1 MPKQIL
7 LSSYKR
13 ELSNEWRLSSL
24 LRKIFTQ
31 SSTAAEDFRQ
41 QRTIPEMQRGL
52 HACLPVCTQPALLSS
67 GAFPTPIPPPGLLLR
82 DQSLENA
89 DVILLSKALL
99 FGQKPWVTWSL
110 ALCEE
115 RW

>member
-1 MPKQIL
+1 ME
-7 LSSYKR
+7 S
-13 ELSNEWRLSSL
+13 LSSL

-67 GAFPTPIPPPGLLLR
+67 GPFPTPHVLPEFLLR

-89 DVILLSKALL
+89 DIILLSKSKNP
-99 FGQKPWVTWSL
+99 GSL
-110 ALCEE
+110 GL
-115 RW
+115 